1 MGIGKGFHLRR
12 EAAREFLGDVCAG
25 PSRVNRG
32 SSEGSMLANRPTS
45 AADALYPCD
54 SYLTLQWWASR
65 EKKKGAKSGEA
76 MALPA
81 ACTASYGPVVG
92 T

>member
-1 MGIGKGFHLRR
+1 MRC
-12 EAAREFLGDVCAG
+12 EAAREFFGDVCAG
-25 PSRVNRG
+25 PSRMNRG

-65 EKKKGAKSGEA
+65 EKKITMGQKVVRPWPYQLHARLPT
-76 MALPA
+76 ALLL
-81 ACTASYGPVVG
+81 VHR
-92 T
+92 